1 MSDENVAEG
10 VDALTLTNDLKTPVE
25 VEDIVDPWNVSSTSN
40 TGVDYDKLISK
51 ICLKVFEN
59 VK

>member
-1 MSDENVAEG
+1 MIEENVTEG
-10 VDALTLTNDLKTPVE
+10 VDALTLTNDLKTPAE

-51 ICLKVFEN
+51 NLTQFK
-59 VK
+59 K